1 MSQASRIPFASGWWS
16 FDLGTYRPCDSTY
29 RLFSPA
35 DLPPLPSPLDATL
48 SWLPPLGEALDRQMA
63 VYRNE
68 PAARGRVDEIA
79 ASATRLGLRLPSS
92 FVRFMGAPEL
102 QDRIPSCTACTFK
115 LGDQLVASPGTE
127 GAYMVSFLRD
137 QQDCVIWYLL
147 LAPSGEQC
155 VLAFPG
161 ELESFIGQEPAAE
174 GEHVDM
180 AQVIRHIVV
189 CAPSFGAFLYRFWL
203 ENTIWFKLNGDV
215 QTPLTAEE
223 RRYLEHYRQRLAATA
238 AD

>member
-1 MSQASRIPFASGWWS
+1 MNQAPHIPFASGWWS

-29 RLFSPA
+29 CLFSSA
-35 DLPPLPSPLDATL
+35 DLPPLPWPLDTTL

-79 ASATRLGLRLPSS
+79 AAAARLGLKLPSA

-115 LGDQLVASPGTE
+115 LGDQIVACPGVE
-127 GAYMVSFLRD
+127 GAYVISFLRD
-137 QQDCVIWYLL
+137 QQDCVIWYLYL
-147 LAPSGEQC
+147 TPAGDHF

-161 ELESFIGQEPAAE
+161 DLESFIEEAPAAA
-174 GEHVDM
+174 GEKVDM
-180 AQVIRHIVV
+180 AEVSHHIVV
-189 CAPSFGAFLYRFWL
+189 CAPSFAAFLYRFWL
-203 ENTIWFKLNGDV
+203 ENTIWFKLNGDD
-215 QTPLTAEE
+215 QAPLTAEE
-223 RRYLEHYRQRLAATA
+223 RRYLEHYRQRLPSRG
-238 AD
+238 D